1 MKVTIFGGHGKVAL
15 LAAPLLVQAGHEVQ
29 SIIRNPDHA
38 EEVNAT
44 GASAVVLDIEQATT
58 PELAEILEGQ
68 DAVVWSAGA
77 GGGDPERTYAVDR
90 DAAIRS
96 MNAAMDAKV
105 SRYVMVS
112 FSRASTDF
120 LVNQDDPFYPYMVA
134 KIAAD
139 DHLRAS
145 ELDWT
150 VLGPGA
156 LTLDEPTGRVEPD
169 YTEASGSQSSRA
181 NVAISIVEALN
192 EPKTIGHTLNYRDGE
207 LPIREWFSGLTAE

>member
-1 MKVTIFGGHGKVAL
+1 MKVTIIGGHGKIAL
-15 LAAPLLVQAGHEVQ
+15 LAAPLLVESGHEVQ

-38 EEVNAT
+38 EEVSAT
-44 GASAVVLDIEQATT
+44 GASVVVLNIEEATT
-58 PELAEILEGQ
+58 TELAEVLRGQ

-77 GGGDPERTYAVDR
+77 GGGNPDRTYAVDR

-96 MNAAMDAKV
+96 MNAARDAQV

-112 FSRASTDF
+112 FSRASTEY

-156 LTLDEPTGRVEPD
+156 LTLEEPTGRVERD
-169 YTEASGSQSSRA
+169 FVAESGSQTSRG
-181 NVAISIVEALN
+181 NVAQAIVEALN
-192 EPKTIGHTLNYRDGE
+192 EPRTIGHTLNFRDGE
-207 LPIREWFSGLTAE
+207 TPLQEWFSSLGE